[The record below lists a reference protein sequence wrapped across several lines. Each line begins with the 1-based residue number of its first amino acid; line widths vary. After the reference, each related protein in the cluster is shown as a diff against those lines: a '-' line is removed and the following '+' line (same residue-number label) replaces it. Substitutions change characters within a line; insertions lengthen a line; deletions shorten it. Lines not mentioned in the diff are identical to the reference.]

1 MFADDGFFSRAS
13 LGEFGFRWLHILAG
27 ITWIGLLYYFNF
39 VQVGAF
45 AAFEDEPHKEIG
57 GKARLIAI
65 DKVTR
70 KALWWFRWSAAFTFL
85 TGILI
90 TGSIT
95 PDLDQLARAANLGF
109 LLKPVMADELRRR
122 MAAVPGLNRPAGSA

>member
-1 MFADDGFFSRAS
+1 MLADDGFFSRVS
-13 LGEFGFRWLHILAG
+13 LGQFGFRWLHILAG

-45 AAFEDEPHKEIG
+45 AAFENEPHKEIG

-70 KALWWFRWSAAFTFL
+70 CSLWLFRWAALSTFL

-90 TGSIT
+90 TAIVEGY
-95 PDLDQLARAANLGF
+95 AGGAGGRATRNL
-109 LLKPVMADELRRR
+109 PRQ
-122 MAAVPGLNRPAGSA
+122 